1 MYIVSMQQCS
11 VGRCCVPYHTL
22 YWNVLQDTISGVVV
36 MMNGSRYQTP
46 CHVGGARRQR
56 KLQMTWQTQ

>member
-46 CHVGGARRQR
+46 CYGEWEGLVDKEICR
-56 KLQMTWQTQ
+56 